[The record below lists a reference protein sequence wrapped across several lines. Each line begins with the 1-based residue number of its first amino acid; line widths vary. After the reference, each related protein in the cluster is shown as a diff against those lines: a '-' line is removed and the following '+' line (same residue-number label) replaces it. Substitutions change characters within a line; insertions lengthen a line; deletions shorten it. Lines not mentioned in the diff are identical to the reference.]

1 MKKPRPTKGVTMRRF
16 RAVIQDLA
24 RSTRG
29 TAVIETAVVAT
40 CLSILIMGTV
50 DVTRYG
56 AAILNVQQGINRGL
70 EMAMMGGPSTPTTT
84 IQSEVASQAGVSTS
98 AVTVTQ
104 SQTCAGTAPAGG
116 YGSSC
121 TTGQETRKFY
131 TIRVQT
137 TFTPT
142 FALSALAR
150 SRGTSISIDRTGV
163 IRIT

>member
-1 MKKPRPTKGVTMRRF
+1 MRRF
-16 RAVIQDLA
+16 RTVIQDLA
-24 RSTRG
+24 RETRG

-50 DVTRYG
+50 DVARYG

-70 EMAMMGGPSTPTTT
+70 EMAMMGGPNTSTTT
-84 IQSEVASQAGVSTS
+84 IQSEVATQAGVSTS

-104 SQTCAGTAPAGG
+104 SQTCAGTTATF
-116 YGSSC
+116 GSSC
-121 TTGQETRKFY
+121 TSGQETRKFY
-131 TIRVQT
+131 TVRVQT

-142 FALSALAR
+142 FALGALAR

-163 IRIT
+163 IRVT

>member
-1 MKKPRPTKGVTMRRF
+1 MRRF
-16 RAVIQDLA
+16 RTVIQELA

-70 EMAMMGGPSTPTTT
+70 EMAMMGGPSTSTTT
-84 IQSEVASQAGVSTS
+84 IQSEVATQAGISTS

-104 SQTCAGTAPAGG
+104 SQTCAGTVQGT
-116 YGSSC
+116 YGVTC
-121 TTGQETRKFY
+121 TSGQETRKFY

-137 TFTPT
+137 SFTPT
-142 FALSALAR
+142 FALGALAR
-150 SRGTSISIDRTGV
+150 SRGTSISIDKTGV
-163 IRIT
+163 IRVT